1 MYLGDGCL
9 SVTRGIWRLHVVLD
23 ARYPAIIAELR
34 SRHGAGSPGQT
45 STRDASPRRELRTGL
60 DVVDALALPL
70 PSTWAWTKASA
81 DD

>member
-9 SVTRGIWRLHVVLD
+9 SVTRGIWRLRVVLD
-23 ARYPAIIAELR
+23 ARYPAIIAGCAR
-34 SRHGAGSPGQT
+34 VMAQVVPGQT